1 MNGSELLEFGLDL
14 ARRARLVLEA
24 DQLTIRQYN
33 ALRALE
39 PGPLRLGALARLLEI
54 RTPSTVALVDA
65 LGARGLTRRQADA
78 GDGRVSLVE
87 LTELGATTLALA
99 ETRLLQTFEEL
110 ARASVVAR
118 ELTRAH

>member
-33 ALRALE
+33 ALRALD
-39 PGPLRLGALARLLEI
+39 PAPLRVGALARLLEI
-54 RTPSTVALVDA
+54 RTPSTVTLIDA
-65 LGARGLTRRQADA
+65 LAARGLTRRQADA

-87 LTELGATTLALA
+87 LTELGRATLADA
-99 ETRLLQTFEEL
+99 ERRLIETFDEL
-110 ARASVVAR
+110 AQTSFVTR
-118 ELTRAH
+118 ELMRAQ